1 MNDLEHDMQYVI
13 YTFIMMAI
21 VIGVLYLI
29 LRPIVDRYN
38 TSPLKKEVNQV
49 SRNTGE
55 YVKMNYDK
63 LKKSAEM
70 SISQSYLTG
79 CSWILASEQF
89 SNVLFTFRSNG
100 ELLVTTNGRVERCSY
115 ELIVDNNSLL
125 ITRDVETEHYMISQV
140 YNDYLFLN
148 KLSSDTIMVF
158 ANHTKFKDEL
168 KSAIYS
174 RAKELN
180 NS

>member
-1 MNDLEHDMQYVI
+1 MEKGILAIILILSVGG
-13 YTFIMMAI
+13 AI
-21 VIGVLYLI
+21 VLLFNEMAKKYNKS
-29 LRPIVDRYN
+29 PIRD
-38 TSPLKKEVNQV
+38 EVNQIAT
-49 SRNTGE
+49 NTKA
-55 YVKMNYDK
+55 YANMNYQK
-63 LKKSAEM
+63 VKKSAEKHV
-70 SISQSYLTG
+70 SQSYLTG
-79 CSWILASEQF
+79 CSWILASEQY
-89 SNVLFTFRSNG
+89 SNVLFTFRSDG

-125 ITRDVETEHYMISQV
+125 ITRDGETEHYMISQV

-174 RAKELN
+174 RAKELV
-180 NS
+180 